1 MGNDLSIEGL
11 ALLAVAGVLATII
24 NVIAGGGG
32 MIVLPALIALGMPV
46 HIANGTYRLG
56 VITQSLAGVTA
67 MRGQAQVEGP
77 ALVPIMIPM
86 VAGGAIGAALAT
98 WIPATVLKPI
108 VLVTMVG
115 MAALIAFRK
124 QTLIA
129 DDGPTRAP
137 GDVPWSYL
145 GLFFSGLYGGFI
157 QAGTGFLIL
166 GVLVGTLRY
175 DFVSANAV
183 KLIATLAFGSV
194 ALAIFVWAGQVAW
207 IPAIVLAAASVVGA
221 RLGVKIM
228 LKVPMAGLRWFVF
241 LCVVATCIA
250 AWLR

>member
-1 MGNDLSIEGL
+1 MGEDLSIEGL
-11 ALLAVAGVLATII
+11 AVLALAGVLATIV

-32 MIVLPALIALGMPV
+32 MIVIPALIALGMPV

-56 VITQSLAGVTA
+56 VITQSLSGVA
-67 MRGQAQVEGP
+67 ALRGHTTVERP

-86 VAGGAIGAALAT
+86 VVGAAIGAGAAT
-98 WIPATVLKPI
+98 SIPEHVLKPI
-108 VLVTMVG
+108 VLVTMIG

-124 QTLIA
+124 GTLVA
-129 DDGPTRAP
+129 GEGPPLAP
-137 GDVPWSYL
+137 RDVPWSYF
-145 GLFFSGLYGGFI
+145 GLFVSGLYGGFI

-166 GVLVGTLRY
+166 AVLVGTLRY
-175 DFVSANAV
+175 DFVSANAI

-194 ALAIFVWAGQVAW
+194 ALAIFVWAGHIAW
-207 IPAIVLAAASVVGA
+207 TPAIVLAGASIVGA

-228 LKVPMAGLRWFVF
+228 LKVPMEGLRWFVF